1 MAINPE
7 FNNDFSLDFST
18 EPSDVIGIQTD
29 AVLRYSSS
37 HTIYEKIVKCT
48 VKAHEL
54 KYTYNPTTLTD
65 QSDSGSEINS
75 IFINSEF
82 TPYVTTVGLYN
93 EANELLAIAKFD
105 YPVKLPKHTD
115 ITFII
120 RIDF

>member
-1 MAINPE
+1 MINSE
-7 FNNDFSLDFST
+7 FNLDYNFDFST
-18 EPSDVIGIQTD
+18 APPDEIGIQTD
-29 AVLRYSSS
+29 VVLTYQSS
-37 HTIYEKIVKCT
+37 HTVYEKIIKCT

-65 QSDSGSEINS
+65 PSDPTSNINS

-93 EANELLAIAKFD
+93 DANELLAIAKFD
-105 YPVKLPKHTD
+105 YPVKMPKHTD
-115 ITFII
+115 ITFVI

>member
-1 MAINPE
+1 MIQEN
-7 FNNDFSLDFST
+7 FSLDYGVDFAT
-18 EPSDVIGIQTD
+18 TPPDDIGIQTD
-29 AVLRYSSS
+29 AVLTYNSS
-37 HTIYEKIVKCT
+37 HTIYEKVIKCT

-54 KYTYNPTTLTD
+54 KYTYNPSTLVDPTD
-65 QSDSGSEINS
+65 PESNINS

-105 YPVKLPKHTD
+105 YPIRLPKHTD
-115 ITFII
+115 ITFVI